1 MYLWRVPTRLSTIA
15 IDAIGVRPLLHGVKW
30 LLILIFSRDKR
41 GQTPAQMER
50 ETIVVY
56 GASSAE
62 AEKVFVDAAFELG
75 GLIAKSGKRL
85 VSGAGSTGLMAA
97 VENGALD
104 AGGVSI
110 GIIPQ
115 FMVDNGWL
123 HEGLTEVIITPT
135 MHERKNRMAKM
146 ADAVIALPGG
156 TGTFEELFEIIT
168 WKMLGLFVKPI
179 IILNTDHYYD
189 PLLEM
194 LERTAQRHFMN
205 PVFKSLWAVA
215 QTPEQALSLVD
226 SLSDWNDLTSKVNID
241 K

>member
-1 MYLWRVPTRLSTIA
+1 
-15 IDAIGVRPLLHGVKW
+15 
-30 LLILIFSRDKR
+30 
-41 GQTPAQMER
+41 MER
-50 ETIVVY
+50 KTVVVY
-56 GASSAE
+56 GASSAD
-62 AEKVFVDAAFELG
+62 AEKVFVDAAFQLG
-75 GLIAKSGKRL
+75 SLIAKAGKRL

-97 VENGALD
+97 VENGALA

-123 HEGLTEVIITPT
+123 HEGLTEVRVTAT
-135 MHERKNRMAKM
+135 MHERKNMMAEM
-146 ADAVIALPGG
+146 ADAVVALPGG

-189 PLLEM
+189 PLLDM
-194 LERTAQRHFMN
+194 LDRTAQRHFMN
-205 PVFKSLWAVA
+205 PVFKKLWAVA
-215 QTPEQALSLVD
+215 QTPEEALTLVD
-226 SLSDWNDLTSKVNID
+226 TLSDWNDTTSKINTN

>member
-1 MYLWRVPTRLSTIA
+1 
-15 IDAIGVRPLLHGVKW
+15 
-30 LLILIFSRDKR
+30 
-41 GQTPAQMER
+41 MER
-50 ETIVVY
+50 KTIVVY
-56 GASSAE
+56 GASSAD
-62 AEKVFVDAAFELG
+62 AEQVFVDAAYRLG
-75 GLIAKSGKRL
+75 GLIAKTGRRL

-97 VENGALD
+97 VEDGALD

-123 HEGLTEVIITPT
+123 HQGLTETIITPS
-135 MHERKNRMAKM
+135 MHERKRRMSQM

-179 IILNTDHYYD
+179 VILNTDNYYD
-189 PLLEM
+189 PLLRM
-194 LERTAQRHFMN
+194 LDRTVDRHFMN
-205 PVFKSLWAVA
+205 PVFRKLWEVA
-215 QTPEQALSLVD
+215 MTPEEALSLVD
-226 SLSDWNDLTSKVNID
+226 SIPDWTDTTSKINKD

>member
-1 MYLWRVPTRLSTIA
+1 
-15 IDAIGVRPLLHGVKW
+15 
-30 LLILIFSRDKR
+30 
-41 GQTPAQMER
+41 MER
-50 ETIVVY
+50 KTVVVY
-56 GASSAE
+56 GASSAD
-62 AEKVFVDAAFELG
+62 AEKVFVDAAFQLG
-75 GLIAKSGKRL
+75 SLIAKSGKRL

-97 VENGALD
+97 VENGALA

-123 HEGLTEVIITPT
+123 HEGLTEVRVTAT
-135 MHERKNRMAKM
+135 MHERKNMMAKM
-146 ADAVIALPGG
+146 ADAVVALPGG

-189 PLLEM
+189 PLLDM
-194 LERTAQRHFMN
+194 LDRTAQRHFMN
-205 PVFKSLWAVA
+205 PVFKKLWAVA
-215 QTPEQALSLVD
+215 QTPEEALTLVD
-226 SLSDWNDLTSKVNID
+226 TLSDWNDTTSKININ